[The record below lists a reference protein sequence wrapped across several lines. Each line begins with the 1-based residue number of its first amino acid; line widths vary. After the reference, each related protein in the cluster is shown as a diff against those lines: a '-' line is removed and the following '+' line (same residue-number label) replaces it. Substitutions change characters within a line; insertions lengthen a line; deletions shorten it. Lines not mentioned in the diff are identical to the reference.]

1 MAFLHQRHLGFPDK
15 NTTDFVNKIPVRQ
28 GAHVFLIPIFFLG
41 GWIYRWR
48 VLKKIQKDI
57 IHPSIYA
64 GEKDASTLHSFNP
77 LGSQETEGRP
87 SEHQKLMLTIL
98 TGFWFFSAGKNT
110 ATTTTTTKRE
120 GKKNSMATGSQMC
133 VFDMLPILF
142 YRCFLYLLMCMVL
155 ICFEYQSI

>member
-1 MAFLHQRHLGFPDK
+1 ME
-15 NTTDFVNKIPVRQ
+15 
-28 GAHVFLIPIFFLG
+28 
-41 GWIYRWR
+41 
-48 VLKKIQKDI
+48 VLKKTQKRH
-57 IHPSIYA
+57 HPSIHA
-64 GEKDASTLHSFNP
+64 GEKDWHPPPLHP

-98 TGFWFFSAGKNT
+98 TVIFWFFSAGK
-110 ATTTTTTKRE
+110 KRQQQQN
-120 GKKNSMATGSQMC
+120 GRKKKQYGHRKFHVC